1 MMSRSECINVYG
13 SDYLIEQKLKKGELF
28 KLIKGVYSTQKHVPE
43 LAVFSFKYP
52 NAVVTMKSAFYFY
65 GLTDVIPD
73 TYDLATTRDAAKIH
87 DKKVKQY
94 FVADD
99 FYELG
104 IETVEYKGF
113 DIRIYSKERMLVELV
128 RYKSK
133 LSFDY
138 YKEVLLSFRR
148 ILPQLNVQEI
158 QDIALAAPK
167 SNKIM
172 EILQMEVF

>member
-1 MMSRSECINVYG
+1 MMSRAECIDEYG
-13 SDYLIEQKLKKGELF
+13 SDYLIEQKIKKGELY

-43 LAVFSFKYP
+43 LAIFTFKYP
-52 NAVVTMKSAFYFY
+52 SAVITMKSAFYFY

-73 TYDLATTRDAAKIH
+73 VCDLATTRDATKIK

-94 FVADD
+94 FVDD
-99 FYELG
+99 NFFEEG
-104 IETVEYKGF
+104 IDTVDYRGF
-113 DIRIYSKERMLVELV
+113 NIRIYSKERMLIELI

-138 YKEVLLSFRR
+138 YKEVLLNYRR
-148 ILPQLNVQEI
+148 ILPQLNIQEI

>member
-1 MMSRSECINVYG
+1 
-13 SDYLIEQKLKKGELF
+13 
-28 KLIKGVYSTQKHVPE
+28 
-43 LAVFSFKYP
+43 
-52 NAVVTMKSAFYFY
+52 
-65 GLTDVIPD
+65 
-73 TYDLATTRDAAKIH
+73 
-87 DKKVKQY
+87 
-94 FVADD
+94 
-99 FYELG
+99 
-104 IETVEYKGF
+104 
-113 DIRIYSKERMLVELV
+113 MLVELV